1 VAPPVL
7 YQVAAQ
13 GRFVAWGA
21 RTCFRMPVAL
31 AIAEDLRRR
40 GYADAHAQRWVPE
53 APLGPM
59 ALTLVAAAGRRAA

>member
-1 VAPPVL
+1 MATAL
-7 YQVAAQ
+7 YQVASQ
-13 GRFVAWGA
+13 GHFVAWGA

-40 GYADAHAQRWVPE
+40 GYADAHAQRWLPE

-59 ALTLVAAAGRRAA
+59 ALTLAASPRRRVA

>member
-1 VAPPVL
+1 MVL

-21 RTCFRMPVAL
+21 RTCFRMPVAI

-53 APLGPM
+53 SPVGPM
-59 ALTLVAAAGRRAA
+59 ALTLAASPRRRAA